1 MRQGGG
7 HRQAR
12 IRRGR
17 CKKLTAALR
26 YQLERKAT
34 DDFLLGLLDEEP
46 DAADLEDRID
56 PPELS
61 PDHLVYLAAFNR
73 LMHDRQYGAFG
84 GATPIRYVAI
94 STYARDFGIVGEAF
108 DVFLRLIG
116 ALDGEYLAHLERM
129 KPAKP
134 VDGA

>member
-7 HRQAR
+7 HGEAR
-12 IRRGR
+12 ICRGR
-17 CKKLTAALR
+17 RKKLTAALR

-34 DDFLLGLLDEEP
+34 DEFLLGIVDEEP
-46 DAADLEDRID
+46 DAEGLEDRID
-56 PPELS
+56 SPEFS
-61 PDHLVYLAAFNR
+61 PDHLVYLTAFNR

-84 GATPIRYVAI
+84 GATPICYVAI
-94 STYARDFGIVGEAF
+94 SAYARDCGIAGDAF

-116 ALDGEYLAHLERM
+116 ALDAEYLAHLERT

-134 VDGA
+134 ANG